1 MRVESRSNPQRR
13 LSVFPR
19 SRAGDRGN
27 FRINS
32 LLWMACIALLLVPI
46 TTLIDIPIARWFAT
60 DPLPGQL
67 GDALDLSLVYAHG
80 SGIFFILV
88 SVILLAPRRRWHVPR
103 MAVLAMGGGAV
114 ATITKMFIL
123 RQRPNSIPNLDI
135 LGHDYAWN
143 WSFDWTLQ
151 YVAYFDAS
159 TRAFPSAYLATAT
172 ALTVG
177 LCVVF
182 PRGRWLF
189 VALCLSTMIQRM
201 YCGSHFISDLFGSAC
216 VGLFWA
222 FVCHHPSLL
231 GNLFDK
237 IEPENRP
244 RRARSTVLKPVELAG
259 DDDDEAT
266 DRIAA

>member
-1 MRVESRSNPQRR
+1 MRVESVSNAPRR
-13 LSVFPR
+13 LSVF
-19 SRAGDRGN
+19 AGSHDGERGN
-27 FRINS
+27 FRITS
-32 LLWMACIALLLVPI
+32 LLWMASIALLLVPI
-46 TTLIDIPIARWFAT
+46 TTLIDVPIARWFAT

-80 SGIFFILV
+80 TGIFFILV
-88 SVILLAPRRRWHVPR
+88 SVILLAPRMRWHVPR

-114 ATITKMFIL
+114 ATITKMFVL
-123 RQRPNSIPNLDI
+123 RQRPNSIPNLEI

-189 VALCLSTMIQRM
+189 VSLCLSTMIQRM
-201 YCGSHFISDLFGSAC
+201 YCGSHFISDLFGSAS

-237 IEPENRP
+237 LEPEKSP
-244 RRARSTVLKPVELAG
+244 RRARAILFEPVGQA
-259 DDDDEAT
+259 DDADHTT

>member
-1 MRVESRSNPQRR
+1 
-13 LSVFPR
+13 
-19 SRAGDRGN
+19 
-27 FRINS
+27 
-32 LLWMACIALLLVPI
+32 
-46 TTLIDIPIARWFAT
+46 
-60 DPLPGQL
+60 
-67 GDALDLSLVYAHG
+67 
-80 SGIFFILV
+80 
-88 SVILLAPRRRWHVPR
+88 

-114 ATITKMFIL
+114 ATITKMFVL

-189 VALCLSTMIQRM
+189 VTLCLSTMIQRM
-201 YCGSHFISDLFGSAC
+201 YCGSHFISDLFGSAS

-222 FVCHHPSLL
+222 YVCNHPSLL

-237 IEPENRP
+237 VEPEKRP
-244 RRARSTVLKPVELAG
+244 RRVRPIVVTPSAAAIDNEQRG
-259 DDDDEAT
+259 DQ
-266 DRIAA
+266 IAA

>member
-1 MRVESRSNPQRR
+1 MRVKSGSNAPRTLSVLSRSR
-13 LSVFPR
+13 V
-19 SRAGDRGN
+19 GDRGD

-32 LLWMACIALLLVPI
+32 LLWMAGIALLLVPI

-80 SGIFFILV
+80 TGIFFILV

-114 ATITKMFIL
+114 ATLIKMFVL

-143 WSFDWTLQ
+143 WSFDWSLQ

-201 YCGSHFISDLFGSAC
+201 YCGSHFISDLFGSAF

-237 IEPENRP
+237 IEPEKMS
-244 RRARSTVLKPVELAG
+244 RRARLSALRPTVQAS
-259 DDDDEAT
+259 DDDQET
-266 DRIAA
+266 DRVAA